1 MKSYVKLII
10 AVVIVLLA
18 GALAYFIIT
27 FRYGLAHYNSREFP
41 VPIQRQHKSWP
52 EIFNKGTAMEFAA
65 FKSGYAVA
73 QPNARPYLNLE
84 SLPEG
89 FDISRK
95 EISPIYSYYVKHPR
109 RGDILIDAGLD
120 GSFYKNPPAGSLHFM
135 LKGYQDSTKTHYR
148 QEKDQN
154 IKYWID
160 KHKLNPRM
168 VLLTHLHPDHVCGL
182 LELDDS
188 IQVIFGKNE
197 DSFYYRAIAG
207 KYLGDKDLYTL
218 DFSKSVSI
226 RPFSKAIDLF
236 GDNTVYALSTPG
248 HTIDHISYIINIK
261 DNPVL
266 LVGDLSVSKDYLLGN
281 IESSID
287 DKKNGIEQLRKSLD
301 EIKEF
306 KRMYPRV
313 KIYFTHSDG
322 YY

>member
-10 AVVIVLLA
+10 AIAGALLA

-27 FRYGLAHYNSREFP
+27 FRYGLAHYNSKEFP
-41 VPIQRQHKSWP
+41 VPEQGSHKTWT
-52 EIFNKGTAMEFAA
+52 EVLNKGVHMEFAA

-84 SLPEG
+84 SLPKG

-95 EISPIYSYYVKHPR
+95 EISPIYAYYIRHPR
-109 RGDILIDAGLD
+109 KGDILIDAGLD
-120 GSFYKNPPAGSLHFM
+120 ASFHSNPPYGSLHFM
-135 LKGYQDSTKTHYR
+135 LKGYQDRTKTHYT

-154 IKYWID
+154 IGFWIKKNELD
-160 KHKLNPRM
+160 PQM
-168 VLLTHLHPDHVCGL
+168 VLMTHLHPDHVCGL
-182 LELDDS
+182 PELDDS

-197 DSFYYRAIAG
+197 DSFYYMAIAG
-207 KYLGDKDLYTL
+207 KYLGDKDLYTV

-236 GDNTVYALSTPG
+236 GDNTIFALSTPG
-248 HTIDHISYIINIK
+248 HTVDHISYLINIK
-261 DNPVL
+261 GGPVL
-266 LVGDLSVSKDYLLGN
+266 LVGDVSVSRDYLLGN
-281 IESSID
+281 IESSVD
-287 DKKNGIEQLRKSLD
+287 DEKNGIKDLRESLD

-306 KRMYPRV
+306 KKAYPGV
-313 KIYFTHSDG
+313 KIYFTHANG

>member
-10 AVVIVLLA
+10 AAVIILLV
-18 GALAYFIIT
+18 GALSYFIIT
-27 FRYGLAHYNSREFP
+27 FRYGLAFKTSKAFP
-41 VPIQRQHKSWP
+41 VPTQEATTTWS

-73 QPNARPYLNLE
+73 QPNARPYLNPK

-120 GSFYKNPPAGSLHFM
+120 NSFHTNPPYGSLHFM
-135 LKGYQDSTKTHYR
+135 LKGYQDRTKTHYT
-148 QEKDQN
+148 QEKDRN
-154 IKYWID
+154 TGFWMK
-160 KHKLNPRM
+160 KHNLDPGM
-168 VLLTHLHPDHVCGL
+168 VLMTHLHPDHICGL
-182 LELDDS
+182 LELKDS
-188 IQVIFGKNE
+188 VQVVFGKNE
-197 DSFYYRAIAG
+197 DGFYYRAIAG
-207 KYLGDKDLYTL
+207 MYFDDKDLYTL

-226 RPFSKAIDLF
+226 RPFNKAIDLF
-236 GDNTVYALSTPG
+236 GDGTVYALSTPG

-266 LVGDLSVSKDYLLGN
+266 LIGDVSVSRNYLLGN
-281 IESSID
+281 IESSVD
-287 DKKNGIEQLRKSLD
+287 DEKNGIKELRRSLD

-306 KRMYPRV
+306 KRAYPRV
-313 KIYFTHSDG
+313 RIYFTHSDG
-322 YY
+322 YF